1 MKLVERGA
9 LVGAAALAALPLWV
23 AAHPPIQD
31 WPQHLA
37 AIRVLHSFSDQTF
50 GFEQFFVL
58 DLGRT
63 QYLTVYFSAHL
74 LAYLVGVTMALKIVA
89 SVAIVSLPLMIA
101 AFARELGRAPSVGL
115 IAVPLTY
122 SAHLILGFVNFVLAL
137 PLMFAALAL
146 AARDRRRPRRY
157 LPWLTSAVLV
167 ACFYTHV
174 VPFALGGLGA
184 VLLGIG
190 GSVRATLW
198 RVLPLA
204 LGALVALPWLALS
217 PAGSTLRGALGGS
230 ARGPVHLSLAE
241 SWEQIPLWLTDV
253 WRSDWDRRLLLGWAA
268 IAVLWVAA
276 GAAAWVSKPERR
288 FAARDLALA
297 ALPIACGFAYF
308 LAPNSHA
315 WIWPINTRFL
325 LMGLLL
331 MLPLVPSPAQLPQ
344 RVLALA
350 SAALGVLGVVFV
362 ARACID
368 FEREVGALD
377 RAIAHIP
384 PAQRVAGLI
393 WSSGSEVV
401 EFAPFLHAVAYYQ
414 AQRGGAVMFTFADF
428 PQSPFRFREDNRPPR
443 VRPRWEWMP
452 ERVVPDRDLAW
463 YDWIITRGGPGSMK
477 RSAEFGLVLE
487 AKPWRV
493 WQRRRA
499 ATASIQP
506 PI

>member
-1 MKLVERGA
+1 MKSVERHA
-9 LVGAAALAALPLWV
+9 LSFAAACVALPLWV
-23 AAHPPIQD
+23 TAHPPIQD

-37 AIRVLHSFSDQTF
+37 AIRVLHSFSDPSF

-63 QYLTVYFSAHL
+63 QYLTVYFGAHL
-74 LAYLVGVTMALKIVA
+74 LAYLVGVALALKIVA
-89 SVAIVSLPLMIA
+89 SAAIVSLPLAIA

-115 IAVPLTY
+115 LAVPLTY

-137 PLMFAALAL
+137 PLMFTALAL

-174 VPFALGGLGA
+174 VPFAIGGLGA
-184 VLLGIG
+184 ALLGIG
-190 GSVRATLW
+190 GSVRATLA
-198 RVLPLA
+198 RVVPLA
-204 LGALVALPWLALS
+204 LGALVALPWLVFS
-217 PAGSTLRGALGGS
+217 PAGSTLRGALGGGT
-230 ARGPVHLSLAE
+230 RPPVYLSFAE
-241 SWEQIPLWLTDV
+241 NWEQLPLWLTDV
-253 WRSDWDRRLLLGWAA
+253 WRSDWDRHLLLAWAA
-268 IAVLWVAA
+268 LAALWLAA
-276 GAAAWVSKPERR
+276 GVTAWVSTPQRGFVGR
-288 FAARDLALA
+288 HLALA

-308 LAPNSHA
+308 LAPNGHA

-325 LMGLLL
+325 LLALLL
-331 MLPLVPSPAQLPQ
+331 TLPIVPSPAQLPQ

-350 SAALGVLGVVFV
+350 SAALGLLGVVFV

-377 RAIAHIP
+377 RAIARIP

-414 AQRGGAVMFTFADF
+414 AQRGGAVMFSFADF

-452 ERVVPDRDLAW
+452 ERVVPDRDLDW
-463 YDWIITRGGPGSMK
+463 YDWIITRGGPGSLR
-477 RSAEFGLVLE
+477 RSVEFGLVLDE
-487 AKPWRV
+487 KPWRV
-493 WQRRRA
+493 WQRRPP
-499 ATASIQP
+499 ATASTQP